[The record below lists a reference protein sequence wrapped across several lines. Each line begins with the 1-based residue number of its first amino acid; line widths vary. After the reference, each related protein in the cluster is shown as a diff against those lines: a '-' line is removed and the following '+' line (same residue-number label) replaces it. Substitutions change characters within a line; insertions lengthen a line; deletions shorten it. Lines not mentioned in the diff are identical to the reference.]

1 MSNNIMRLLVTGV
14 VSSVAVASMAAAC
27 AKAEGQSPWKPINAV
42 SHIAWGPEAAGRT
55 RFSWRYTGLGL
66 LLNGFAC
73 GFWAWV
79 YQPGCRAYE
88 QGAGSLVASAGRSVV
103 VSAVAYVT
111 DYHVV
116 PSRFTPGFE
125 LTLSPRRFPW
135 LYGALAAGLLAPD
148 LIARG
153 SLARRLS

>member
-1 MSNNIMRLLVTGV
+1 MTNKMIGLVVIGA
-14 VSSVAVASMAAAC
+14 VSSAAVAAMAAAC
-27 AKAEGQSPWKPINAV
+27 AKAEGQSPWKPINAI
-42 SHIAWGPEAAGRT
+42 SHIAWGPEAARRT
-55 RFSWRYTGLGL
+55 GVSWRYTGLGL
-66 LLNGFAC
+66 LLNLVAC

-79 YQPGCRAYE
+79 YQPGRRSSEEPA
-88 QGAGSLVASAGRSVV
+88 SLLRSAGRSLV

-125 LTLSPRRFPW
+125 LTLSRRQFPW

-153 SLARRLS
+153 RLARRLS

>member
-1 MSNNIMRLLVTGV
+1 MIRLVVTGV
-14 VSSVAVASMAAAC
+14 VSSVAVAAMAAAC
-27 AKAEGQSPWKPINAV
+27 AKAEGHSPWKPINAI
-42 SHIAWGPEAAGRT
+42 SHIAWGPRAAART

-66 LLNGFAC
+66 LLNVVAC

-79 YQPGCRAYE
+79 YQPGRRSSE
-88 QGAGSLVASAGRSVV
+88 GPGSPGASAGRSLL

-125 LTLSPRRFPW
+125 LTLSRRQFPW

-148 LIARG
+148 LLARG
-153 SLARRLS
+153 RLARRLS